1 MSNRRAV
8 NRTERRQ
15 TTQELH
21 LVLREVENVP
31 TIYTEDEVAAA
42 RAEAIESISNH
53 HYNTLR
59 NAITIARLDWD
70 DSIEALDIEVGELR
84 ATLNEIR
91 NSEAFLFRENH
102 RAFNRSMDLSRSVT
116 ALSSRVDA
124 IIAVFSLVTDERRD
138 QAHRTS
144 MGIGPSAHAHGLHVS
159 ETSTWS
165 ASDSDHGR

>member
-1 MSNRRAV
+1 MNRA
-8 NRTERRQ
+8 ERRQ
-15 TTQELH
+15 TIQELH
-21 LVLREVENVP
+21 LIRRGLENAP
-31 TIYTEDEVAAA
+31 TIYTEDEVEAA

-53 HYNTLR
+53 HYNMLR
-59 NAITIARLDWD
+59 KSITIARLDWD
-70 DSIEALDIEVGELR
+70 DTIEALDIEVGELR
-84 ATLNEIR
+84 ATLNEIG

-124 IIAVFSLVTDERRD
+124 ILAVFSLVTDERRD

-144 MGIGPSAHAHGLHVS
+144 MVIRPSAHAHGRNAS